1 MKKIILPV
9 IAILILFIIIYAGN
23 LPFDNKIT
31 VSFDKNWKKAQYPY
45 SNSVVCTLKI
55 SAVTDFEEDHIS
67 GEVSIDKNPTTLA
80 FVDINTEAPSM
91 VGNLGDKVLLNK
103 IDNGS
108 TVYLIEQ
115 TSFGNLNIFTLFRD
129 KNVMIMSKQYDMLG
143 KPFGLMM
150 MGDCLSGA

>member
-67 GEVSIDKNPTTLA
+67 GEVSIDKKSH
-80 FVDINTEAPSM
+80 NTC
-91 VGNLGDKVLLNK
+91 
-103 IDNGS
+103 
-108 TVYLIEQ
+108 
-115 TSFGNLNIFTLFRD
+115 F
-129 KNVMIMSKQYDMLG
+129 
-143 KPFGLMM
+143 
-150 MGDCLSGA
+150 C